1 MSGRA
6 SRRHRKAR
14 RASSTY
20 CDLDTALFFTIECPH
35 CNAPSRVS
43 GDNARYLVEAID
55 AGDTIEFICT
65 VCRGHLDVD
74 QAGVRAA

>member
-1 MSGRA
+1 MTVT
-6 SRRHRKAR
+6 H
-14 RASSTY
+14 
-20 CDLDTALFFTIECPH
+20 DALAEQADANNRYMRITIECPH